1 MIALLHMLKD
11 ANVKQNGQITF
22 VKVKKVAHCIAV
34 TAILIYGVK
43 HKKKMVAKV
52 IKMTVFAG

>member
-1 MIALLHMLKD
+1 MQKD

-22 VKVKKVAHCIAV
+22 VKVKKAACCIAV
-34 TAILIYGVK
+34 TAILIDGVK
-43 HKKKMVAKV
+43 HKKKMFAKV